1 MNIFVLFLYSKN
13 VESILASSSHVAHM
27 LDVGW
32 HSANDSEDS
41 DDCPPRTL
49 GDVTPPAPAYRHSA
63 ATPESEG
70 WQSGPEL
77 PSPSERIR
85 HHVVAHSSSANSLD
99 LALAPSY
106 APDIT
111 NAFYHEGL
119 INWAPDERC
128 IAKHF
133 LDVACERA
141 EGANFDTNT
150 DYGTAMQYIFQHRL
164 NTSTPVLRG
173 ASWSAEVHAAG
184 FHPDAAGSHR
194 NNVAFY
200 KKRYVECAEML
211 YISCRIMMSSL
222 LADYAK
228 KNSQGLF
235 KGHLLLRLGAS
246 DSASFK
252 LRINVVAAA
261 RAASSVPML
270 EAPADE
276 PAPPLQ
282 AAPPTSTAAPPV
294 RSVPSVAV
302 LAKVMQSEV
311 RVTMLVENLATNK
324 LICITGP
331 LPAPLQNSDRNTS
344 EVAHR
349 IQADLYDIPGV
360 KEAEPFF
367 TQSVTQHTQDCCNS
381 NLKQINA
388 MQAEV
393 DAHNKDESHDCV
405 KSILPLGCGIHR
417 GATINTKSFE
427 FTSFDISGMLA
438 YAIAEQEPGRLQDLR
453 RIIGDLLV
461 AKLRILRPY
470 FE

>member
-1 MNIFVLFLYSKN
+1 
-13 VESILASSSHVAHM
+13 M

-32 HSANDSEDS
+32 HSASDSQDS
-41 DDCPPRTL
+41 IDCSPHGL
-49 GDVTPPAPAYRHSA
+49 GDVTPPALAYCHSA
-63 ATPESEG
+63 ATPESDG

-77 PSPSERIR
+77 PSPSKRIR
-85 HHVVAHSSSANSLD
+85 HHVVAHSSSARSLD
-99 LALAPSY
+99 PVLAPSS

-119 INWAPDERC
+119 INWASDERRV
-128 IAKHF
+128 AKHL
-133 LDVACERA
+133 LDVAREKD
-141 EGANFDTNT
+141 EGADFDMHT
-150 DYGTAMQYIFQHRL
+150 DYGTAMQYIFEHRL

-211 YISCRIMMSSL
+211 YISCRIMLSSL
-222 LADYAK
+222 LADYTNK
-228 KNSQGLF
+228 ISQGLF

-252 LRINVVAAA
+252 LRINVVAPA
-261 RAASSVPML
+261 RTASSVPML
-270 EAPADE
+270 EAAADD

-282 AAPPTSTAAPPV
+282 AAPLTSTAAPAI
-294 RSVPSVAV
+294 RSVAV

-331 LPAPLQNSDRNTS
+331 LPAPLKNSDRNTS

-349 IQADLYDIPGV
+349 MQTDLYDIPGV

-367 TQSVTQHTQDCCNS
+367 THSVTQHTQDCCNS
-381 NLKQINA
+381 NLKQVNA
-388 MQAEV
+388 MQREV
-393 DAHNKDESHDCV
+393 DAHNKDESHDCA
-405 KSILPLGCGIHR
+405 KSILPLGCSIHR

-453 RIIGDLLV
+453 GIIGDLLV
-461 AKLRILRPY
+461 AKLRIRRPY